1 MGRVAGW
8 VCLVDIDAL
17 PRHFGA
23 QPRRTL
29 FPRVTPCSRGAL
41 RNGDWTTPC
50 PDTEMCRGS
59 SFELSATCWRSLLG
73 GTAGGAP
80 HATRTSCAQE
90 QVKRWLDHADILALE
105 RKRRTIRLV
114 SASLVKQRRRRESV
128 RQGAESTAPRYRPG
142 CLNYAS
148 QRPAFGCSG
157 VPHIRST
164 DWPFATSHASPH
176 ARANRARPRVVPR
189 PTKRPSCAARCSGR
203 HCTGTKLDHHP
214 DSWSDAHYADLP
226 AHSRLA
232 DLCS

>member
-1 MGRVAGW
+1 MPAVPLGRACGKRSHMQRGRPMRKSKSGGG
-8 VCLVDIDAL
+8 LVLQAASPL
-17 PRHFGA
+17 
-23 QPRRTL
+23 
-29 FPRVTPCSRGAL
+29 RGNA
-41 RNGDWTTPC
+41 
-50 PDTEMCRGS
+50 
-59 SFELSATCWRSLLG
+59 
-73 GTAGGAP
+73 
-80 HATRTSCAQE
+80 E
-90 QVKRWLDHADILALE
+90 QV
-105 RKRRTIRLV
+105 RLV

-128 RQGAESTAPRYRPG
+128 RQGAESRAPRYRPV

-148 QRPAFGCSG
+148 QRHAFGCSG

-203 HCTGTKLDHHP
+203 HCTGPELDHHP